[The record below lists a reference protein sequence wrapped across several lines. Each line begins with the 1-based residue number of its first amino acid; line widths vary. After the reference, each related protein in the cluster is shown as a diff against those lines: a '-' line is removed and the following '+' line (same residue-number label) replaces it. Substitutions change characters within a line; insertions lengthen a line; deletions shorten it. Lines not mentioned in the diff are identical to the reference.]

1 MSREERLRARIELVA
16 DNLDKDSSPWREFE
30 DTLEFGNSWSVVW
43 DDLIKMMLCYQL
55 KQEGSY
61 YGKPWGLL
69 DRNALIDL
77 MAKTLFDRTEKDF
90 TPRSDNTIYVYE
102 FEAEHD
108 GDVRGI
114 CEELSDAG
122 AEIVKTKVV
131 LAEETAY
138 AFFKVKSEN
147 VERFEGKFGKLWRF
161 NTV

>member
-1 MSREERLRARIELVA
+1 MSRKDRIRARVEQVVK
-16 DNLDKDSSPWREFE
+16 NLDGGSSSCHEYE
-30 DTLEFGNSWSVVW
+30 ETLEFGNSWSMVW
-43 DDLIKMMLCYQL
+43 DDLIKMMMCYNL
-55 KQEGSY
+55 KQKGSY
-61 YGKPWGLL
+61 YGKSWGLL

-77 MAKTLFDRTEKDF
+77 MTETLFGRTEKDF
-90 TPRSDNTIYVYE
+90 LPRSDNTIYVYE

-122 AEIVKTKVV
+122 AEIVKTKAV
-131 LAEETAY
+131 LSEETAY